1 DAKDVQAGDLAGVLG
16 GLALAVVEVGRDRDD
31 GFDDLLAEMVL
42 GGLLHLLEDERRD
55 LGRAVLLP
63 PNLDPGVAVV
73 RPDDLVGG
81 DLHRLLHLGVVKATA
96 DEALDGENRVFRVGD
111 RLTAGDLPGQPL
123 ATVREGDHGGGDA
136 APFCVRDDYRVATFH
151 DGDTGIG
158 GPEIDSDDFGHE
170 LSSRAL

>member
-31 GFDDLLAEMVL
+31 GLGDLLAEMVL
-42 GGLLHLLEDERRD
+42 GGLLHLLQDERRD

-63 PNLDPGVAVV
+63 ADLDPGVAVV

-96 DEALDGENRVFRVGD
+96 DEALDGENRVLRVGD
-111 RLTAGDLPGQPL
+111 RLAAGDLPGQPL

-136 APFCVRDDYRVATFH
+136 APFCVRDDYRVPTFH
-151 DGDTGIG
+151 DRDPPIS
-158 GPEIDSDDFGHE
+158 GPPTHSHYFPP
-170 LSSRAL
+170 A